1 MSIYAVRRMRPTM
14 QSMQS
19 DSPHVNRRSFLK
31 IGLGGAVG
39 TLAALGS
46 VSTADSQNTDPMKDR
61 PEVLFFDVNETLL
74 DLRPMKASVS
84 EALGGRESL
93 LPLWF
98 TTMLQYSLVVTV
110 ADRYANFIDIGIA
123 TLQMVAGSNGIRLS
137 EADARKAVE
146 PMSSLPP
153 HPEVSDALRSL
164 KNAGYRMF
172 TLTNSSKAGI
182 TTQMK
187 NSGLG
192 EFFADFLTVEEIGIY
207 KPATHVYRWA
217 ARRAGVK
224 TQNCML
230 IAAHGWDVAGA
241 LWADMRA
248 AFLARAG
255 QQLYPLAPDPE
266 IVAPDLAKAAE
277 ALVAA
282 SSGSGGP
289 R

>member
-1 MSIYAVRRMRPTM
+1 M

-74 DLRPMKASVS
+74 DLRRMKASVS

-192 EFFADFLTVEEIGIY
+192 EFFAGLLDGGGDWNLQTGNACVSLGSKACRGKDTELHAY
-207 KPATHVYRWA
+207 
-217 ARRAGVK
+217 RRAWMGRRRRLV
-224 TQNCML
+224 
-230 IAAHGWDVAGA
+230 GRYAGCLPGTCGTA
-241 LWADMRA
+241 TLSP
-248 AFLARAG
+248 RAG
-255 QQLYPLAPDPE
+255 P
-266 IVAPDLAKAAE
+266 
-277 ALVAA
+277 
-282 SSGSGGP
+282 
-289 R
+289 